1 MAGSLAPPYRR
12 FSSGRP
18 EVLALRVVLVAF
30 LVLFLA
36 PIAVSAAL
44 YALDGEADG
53 WRTADRSS
61 AGLLKPAA
69 EQNEA
74 VVRVFAARTVRWK
87 GVFATHCW
95 IVVKPKGAT
104 SYTRYDYTAWGRP
117 IRVNGFE
124 ADGRWF
130 GKIPDVVFAADGERA
145 ERAIPE
151 IQAAIESYRFREQG
165 DYRAWPGP
173 NSNTFVAA
181 VMAAAPELDAK
192 LPTTAVGKDYPYG
205 GDWIALT
212 PSKTGFRFTL
222 GGYGGLTVGWLEGL
236 EVNVLGAVFGV
247 EFRRPA
253 INLPGL
259 GRFGL

>member
-1 MAGSLAPPYRR
+1 MLLLR
-12 FSSGRP
+12 FF
-18 EVLALRVVLVAF
+18 ALAF

-36 PIAVSAAL
+36 PLAVSAAL
-44 YALDGEADG
+44 YALDGDADG

-69 EQNEA
+69 QQDEA
-74 VVRVFAARTVRWK
+74 IVRVFAARTVRWK
-87 GVFATHCW
+87 GAFATHCW
-95 IVVKPKGAT
+95 IVIKPKGA
-104 SYTRYDYTAWGRP
+104 SAYTRYDYTAWGGP
-117 IRVNGFE
+117 IRVNGFV

-130 GKIPDVVFAADGERA
+130 GKIPDVVFAADGEKA

-151 IQAAIESYRFREQG
+151 IRAAIESYRFGEQG

-205 GDWIALT
+205 GDWLALT
-212 PSKTGFRFTL
+212 PSKTGFRATL
-222 GGYGGLTVGWLEGL
+222 GGFAGVTVGWIEGL
-236 EVNVLGAVFGV
+236 EVNVLGAVFGI

-253 INLPGL
+253 VNLPGL
-259 GRFGL
+259 GRFGV

>member
-1 MAGSLAPPYRR
+1 M
-12 FSSGRP
+12 
-18 EVLALRVVLVAF
+18 LALRVVLVCF
-30 LVLFLA
+30 LILFLT

-44 YALDGEADG
+44 YVLDGDGEG

-61 AGLLKPAA
+61 AGLLKSAT
-69 EQNEA
+69 EQEDA

-95 IVVKPKGAT
+95 IVVKPKGA
-104 SYTRYDYTAWGRP
+104 SGYTRYDYTAWGEP
-117 IRVNGFE
+117 IRVNGFV

-130 GKIPDVVFAADGERA
+130 GRVPEVVFAADGERA

-151 IQAAIESYRFREQG
+151 IQAAIESYKYREQG
-165 DYRAWPGP
+165 HYRAWPGP

-192 LPTTAVGKDYPYG
+192 LPTTAIGKDYPYG
-205 GDWIALT
+205 GDWVALT

-222 GGYGGLTVGWLEGL
+222 GGYGGVTVGWHEGFEL
-236 EVNVLGAVFGV
+236 NVLGAVFGI
-247 EFRRPA
+247 ELRRPA
-253 INLPGL
+253 VNLPGL
-259 GRFGL
+259 GRFGI